1 MRRLV
6 PFKNQWKNLSV
17 SHKLYAV
24 VGVMAVLIASELFTL
39 LFAMNI
45 LSAVRAFVGG
55 EGLWSKAQK
64 GAVLE
69 IQNYAR
75 TRDVKYYEAF
85 REHLKIPLGDH
96 AARLEMQKTNMDK
109 SIVTKGFLEG
119 QIHPQDIV
127 PMVKLMRR
135 FSEVSYLQK
144 AILAWEKADH
154 QIFQLIEASER
165 LHKLISQPGKKK
177 ASDEEVQALMDKILV
192 INKEATEFENQF
204 SATLGEAS
212 RWLESTLM
220 ILLII
225 AVITVESTGLILTI
239 TFSKGLTRVLNEL
252 NAFAQKVGSG
262 DFSKKVPVR
271 SNDELGHLAAALNK
285 MTEELQG
292 MNSERQVAER
302 SNQIKSLFLANM
314 SHEIRTP
321 LNAILGFADLLK
333 DPSLPRNE
341 SRKYLEIIERT
352 GFGLL
357 TIINDILDIS
367 KVDAGKLEIEKAPC
381 SPLQLASD
389 LESMLRLRCEE
400 KGITLTFETI
410 ELPKRIITDPSRL
423 KQILINMI
431 GNAIKFTSHGGVKV
445 TLFTQAQKLI
455 CTVEDTG
462 VGIPVESRHRLFQP
476 FSQVDLSI
484 RKQYGG
490 TGLGLILSRRLAKL
504 MGGDVI
510 LKYSE
515 PGRGSVFEVSI
526 AFEAD
531 NTVEVASKRRELPA
545 ETSLSLNGKRILIVE
560 DSLDNQL
567 LAQQYILKEGAE
579 VIIANNGLEALRAMT
594 LHTFD
599 LVLMDMQMPVMDG
612 YTATLELRDKGFTI
626 PIIAL
631 TANAM
636 KEDLER
642 CLHSGCNDYLCK
654 PFRRGDLLN
663 MIAQHCQNPK
673 NQTVS

>member
-1 MRRLV
+1 MQRLV
-6 PFKNQWKNLSV
+6 PFKKQWKTLSV
-17 SHKLYAV
+17 SRKLYAV
-24 VGVMAVLIASELFTL
+24 VGVMAVLIATELFTL

-75 TRDVKYYEAF
+75 TRDEKYYQAF
-85 REHLKIPLGDH
+85 QEHLKVPLGDH
-96 AARLEMQKTNMDK
+96 AARLEMEKPEMDM
-109 SIVTKGFLEG
+109 SVVTQGFLQG
-119 QIHPQDIV
+119 QVHPQDIV

-135 FSEVSYLQK
+135 FNEVSYLRE
-144 AILAWEKADH
+144 AILAWEKADQ
-154 QIFQLIEASER
+154 QIFDIIKASEQLHQLIR
-165 LHKLISQPGKKK
+165 QPGPEK

-225 AVITVESTGLILTI
+225 AVITVESTGLLLTI

-252 NAFAQKVGSG
+252 NAFAKKVGSG

-271 SNDELGHLAAALNK
+271 SQDELGHLAEALNK
-285 MTEELQG
+285 MTEELQE
-292 MNSERQVAER
+292 MHSERQLAER
-302 SNQIKSLFLANM
+302 SNQVKSLFLANM

-333 DPSLPRNE
+333 DPSLPRGE
-341 SRKYLEIIERT
+341 SKKYLEIIERT
-352 GFGLL
+352 GLGLL

-367 KVDAGKLEIEKAPC
+367 KVEAGKLEIEKAPC
-381 SPLQLASD
+381 SPRQLATD

-400 KGITLTFETI
+400 KGITLTFKMI
-410 ELPKRIITDPSRL
+410 DLPQRIITDPSRV
-423 KQILINMI
+423 KQILINI
-431 GNAIKFTSHGGVKV
+431 VGNAIKFTSRGGVKV
-445 TLFTQAQKLI
+445 TLLTRAEKLI

-462 VGIPVESRHRLFQP
+462 VGIPLESRHRLFQP

-504 MGGDVI
+504 MGGDVL

-515 PGRGSVFEVSI
+515 SGRGSVFEVSI

-531 NTVEVASKRRELPA
+531 TTAEATTKRQRLPSGN
-545 ETSLSLNGKRILIVE
+545 SLSLHGKRILIAE

-567 LAQQYILKEGAE
+567 LAQQYLLKEGAE
-579 VIIANNGLEALRAMT
+579 VIIANNGLEAINAMT
-594 LHTFD
+594 LNSFD

-612 YTATLELRDKGFTI
+612 YTATLELRDKGFKT

-631 TANAM
+631 TAHAM
-636 KEDLER
+636 KEDLKR
-642 CLHSGCNDYLCK
+642 CLHSGCDDYICK
-654 PFRRGDLLN
+654 PFRRGDLLSL
-663 MIAQHCQNPK
+663 IAQHCQ
-673 NQTVS
+673 S

>member
-1 MRRLV
+1 MKRLV

-24 VGVMAVLIASELFTL
+24 VGVMAVLIAMELFTL

-69 IQNYAR
+69 IHNYAR
-75 TRDVKYYEAF
+75 TRDEKYYQAF
-85 REHLKIPLGDH
+85 LEHLKVPLGDH
-96 AARLEMQKTNMDK
+96 AARLEMEKPDMDMKT
-109 SIVTKGFLEG
+109 VTQGFLEG
-119 QIHPQDIV
+119 QVHPQDII

-135 FSEVSYLQK
+135 FHEVDYLGK
-144 AILAWEKADH
+144 AIVAWEKADH
-154 QIFQLIEASER
+154 QVFELIGAGEQL
-165 LHKLISQPGKKK
+165 HQLISQKGKKR
-177 ASDEEVQALMDKILV
+177 ASDDEVQALMQKIL
-192 INKEATEFENQF
+192 IIDKQTTAFENQF

-220 ILLII
+220 IILII
-225 AVITVESTGLILTI
+225 AVITVESTGLLLTI
-239 TFSKGLTRVLNEL
+239 TFSQSLTRVLNEL

-285 MTEELQG
+285 MTDELQE
-292 MNSERQVAER
+292 MHSERQTAER
-302 SNQIKSLFLANM
+302 SNQVKSLFLANM

-333 DPSLPRNE
+333 DTSLPRSE
-341 SRKYLEIIERT
+341 SKKYLEIIERT

-367 KVDAGKLEIEKAPC
+367 KVEAGKLEIEKAPC
-381 SPLQLASD
+381 SPKQMASD

-400 KGITLTFETI
+400 KGIELMFEMI
-410 ELPKRIITDPSRL
+410 GLPERIITDPSRL
-423 KQILINMI
+423 KQILLNIV
-431 GNAIKFTSHGGVKV
+431 GNAIKFTNHGDVKV
-445 TLFTQAQKLI
+445 TLHTQEHKLI
-455 CTVEDTG
+455 CTVQDTG
-462 VGIPVESRHRLFQP
+462 VGIPLDSRHRLFQP
-476 FSQVDLSI
+476 FSQMDLSI

-490 TGLGLILSRRLAKL
+490 TGLGLILSRRLARL

-510 LKYSE
+510 LKQSE
-515 PGRGSVFEVSI
+515 PGVGSVFEITI
-526 AFEAD
+526 AFEPD
-531 NTVEVASKRRELPA
+531 NTAAIPIRRRPI
-545 ETSLSLNGKRILIVE
+545 TSENSYNLAGKRILLVE

-567 LAQQYILKEGAE
+567 LAQQFLIKEKAE
-579 VIIANNGLEALRAMT
+579 VVIANNGLEAIKMMT
-594 LHTFD
+594 LSDYD

-612 YTATLELRDKGFTI
+612 YTATLELRDKGFIT

-642 CLHSGCNDYLCK
+642 CLHSGCDDYLCK
-654 PFRRGDLLN
+654 PFRRGDLLT
-663 MIAQHCQNPK
+663 MIANHCPA
-673 NQTVS
+673 VG